1 MAARFVVLRSG
12 ARFHFVLKGG
22 NHEIILTSEHYQSHA
37 AALAGIASVRVNA
50 SLDARYERKT
60 ARDGRPMFNLKAAN
74 GECIGTSETYSSGVA
89 REIGIDSV
97 KTNAPVA
104 LIDDRS

>member
-1 MAARFVVLRSG
+1 MAACFVVSRSG
-12 ARFHFVLKGG
+12 AQFRFVLKAG
-22 NHEIILTSEHYQSHA
+22 NHETLLTSERYLTHA
-37 AALAGIASVRVNA
+37 GALSGIASVKVNA
-50 SLDARYERKT
+50 SSDHRYERKV

-104 LIDDRS
+104 LIDDRT